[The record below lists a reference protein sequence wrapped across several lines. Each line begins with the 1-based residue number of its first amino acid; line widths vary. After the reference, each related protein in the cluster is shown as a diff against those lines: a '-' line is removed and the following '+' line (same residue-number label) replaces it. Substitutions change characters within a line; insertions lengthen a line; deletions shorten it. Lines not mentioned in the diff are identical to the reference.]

1 MPKFF
6 IADLHIH
13 TVLSA
18 CAETEMMPEFIIE
31 RAQDLGLNLI
41 AVTDHNSAENA
52 AALVIAAEGT
62 GIKVLPGMEVQTR
75 EEAHMLCLFDTLEQ
89 AAAWQETVYAHLPP
103 LKNKENVF
111 GAQIVIGADG
121 TPVGYNDRLLATST
135 FFSVEQV
142 VQYVKGLGGLCIP
155 CHVDRPAYSLIANLG
170 FIPPDL
176 DIRGVEISHLVNVQ
190 EARARFPQ
198 LARHSLVA
206 NGDAHR
212 LKELARRTTLKMAE
226 PTVAELA
233 LALAGEGGRG
243 VWIDG
248 ISSMPAKCA

>member
-1 MPKFF
+1 MSKFF

-31 RAQDLGLNLI
+31 RAQELGLNLI

-52 AALVIAAEGT
+52 AAVVAAAHGT

-75 EEAHMLCLFDTLEQ
+75 EEVHMLCLFDTLEQ
-89 AAAWQETVYAHLPP
+89 AASWQETVYAHLPP

-121 TPVGYNDRLLATST
+121 VPVGYNDRLLATST

-142 VQYVKGLGGLCIP
+142 VQHVKGLGGLCIP

-176 DIRGVEISHLVNVQ
+176 GIRGVEISHLVSPQ

-198 LARHSLVA
+198 LAGYSLVA
-206 NGDAHR
+206 SGDAHR
-212 LKELARRTTLKMAE
+212 LKEIARRTTLKMVEA
-226 PTVAELA
+226 TVAELA

-243 VWIDG
+243 VWVDG
-248 ISSMPAKCA
+248 ISSTGA